1 LTNFIEKSSI
11 AVLYHIFYE
20 DTFDKV
26 CRELEPL
33 LVFETTFLFNICIE
47 TPGKKSIT
55 EVLRNKFPGCFII
68 YTSNK
73 GKDIGAKLA
82 LLKLFLELEIEA
94 EYLLFLHDKKSL
106 QALKSNTWKKDLLKI
121 ISPESIQKIFKIFE
135 ESSACG
141 LIATNEYIIN
151 EPLEGSNFSGINGNI
166 LTNLLINYGIKPAS
180 FEFVAGTMFWAKA
193 KPVKYFFKQHN
204 PLEIRKNLEDGNIL
218 DNFSGTITHS
228 WERVLSWII
237 TDQGYSIKGI

>member
-1 LTNFIEKSSI
+1 MNSSLKI
-11 AVLYHIFYE
+11 TVLYHLFYE
-20 DTFDKV
+20 DSYGKV
-26 CRELEPL
+26 CMELEPL

-47 TPGKKSIT
+47 TPDKKKIIA
-55 EVLRNKFPGCFII
+55 VLRNKFPGCFII
-68 YTSNK
+68 NTSNK

-82 LLKLFLELEIEA
+82 LLQLFLELQIEA
-94 EYLLFLHDKKSL
+94 DYLLFLHDKKSL
-106 QALKSNTWKKDLLKI
+106 QALKSSTWKKDLLKI
-121 ISPESIQKIFKIFE
+121 ISPESIQKIFIIFQ
-135 ESSACG
+135 ANKDCG

-151 EPLEGSNFSGINGNI
+151 EPFEGGRFSDINGNI
-166 LTNLLINYGIKPAS
+166 LTELVMNYGIKPAS

-193 KPVKYFFKQHN
+193 KPVKYFFNQHN

-237 TDQGYSIKGI
+237 TSQGYSIKGI